1 MRFYTLYK
9 YCAVLGNM
17 KEISFI
23 LKVNFLKSKNE
34 RRAFEIFAHIS
45 HKRAN
50 IRGVKVDNKIYIGYC
65 IKNIHIRLRIL
76 Q

>member
-1 MRFYTLYK
+1 MHFYTLYK

-23 LKVNFLKSKNE
+23 LKGKNV